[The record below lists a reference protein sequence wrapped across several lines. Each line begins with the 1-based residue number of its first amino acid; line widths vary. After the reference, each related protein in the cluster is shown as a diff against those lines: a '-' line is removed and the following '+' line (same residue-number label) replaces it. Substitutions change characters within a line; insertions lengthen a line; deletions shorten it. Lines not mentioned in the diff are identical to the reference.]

1 MNHDRPEK
9 GMDPGQKQ
17 VADRPGR
24 ETARAILERD
34 IKHAQ
39 EVCQRAGLEAI
50 QMQALARCLPADMA
64 LLSPD
69 ADQALYDLL
78 MASRRTGPGYR

>member
-1 MNHDRPEK
+1 MNHDRPENRK
-9 GMDPGQKQ
+9 DPGQDQ
-17 VADRPGR
+17 AGDRPGR
-24 ETARAILERD
+24 ETARAVLERD

-39 EVCQRAGLEAI
+39 RVCQEAGLEAI

-64 LLSPD
+64 QLSPD

-78 MASRRTGPGYR
+78 MLAHRRKGLV